1 MPRLRGGNKNID
13 EFVEFLKDVW
23 SRIAHFP
30 WFQILWILLAI
41 FLIYHIV
48 IAIMTLLTSGCK
60 KHGPALMIEHFSDY
74 DSSLA
79 YFNGWAARN
88 QAISTRIDNAN
99 TMVGAIR
106 SNFSGLQS
114 DICLVTNQIDDG
126 LKGNYA
132 SNIPEDEYSLPA
144 AEQKKRQDDRK
155 AKSETYIPKLKQSF
169 SEANDG
175 AQLIEC
181 FEDMTDE
188 QYAYLSS
195 KRDELS
201 SAVDTTESNFKALV
215 GDFNNLRGEVSD
227 KQIAI
232 YYNTLAYN
240 DKYIKMLVQQMSKSQ
255 ESFVDFDHS
264 KVDVIG
270 SKEGFANSAEGEV
283 LDFRV
288 AKSGVMGGSGGKKG
302 GGGRDPTTEPAH
314 RIEVMEAQLVD
325 VEKTLED
332 LGKAVQVFVN
342 TTKMQSNKL
351 KKTKAITTDT
361 NMQKSKLNAQAGKV
375 TAK

>member
-1 MPRLRGGNKNID
+1 
-13 EFVEFLKDVW
+13 
-23 SRIAHFP
+23 
-30 WFQILWILLAI
+30 
-41 FLIYHIV
+41 
-48 IAIMTLLTSGCK
+48 
-60 KHGPALMIEHFSDY
+60 
-74 DSSLA
+74 
-79 YFNGWAARN
+79 
-88 QAISTRIDNAN
+88 
-99 TMVGAIR
+99 MVAAIR
-106 SNFSGLQS
+106 SKFSGLQS

-132 SNIPEDEYSLPA
+132 SNVPEDEYSLPA
-144 AEQKKRQDDRK
+144 AEQKKRQDERR

-181 FEDMTDE
+181 FADMSDE
-188 QYAYLSS
+188 QYAYLGA

-201 SAVDTTESNFKALV
+201 SAVDATESNFKALL

-232 YYNTLAYN
+232 FYNTLAYN
-240 DKYIKMLVQQMSKSQ
+240 DKYIKMLVQQMSKSP
-255 ESFVDFDHS
+255 ESFVDFDPS

-270 SKEGFANSAEGEV
+270 SKEGFADSAEGEV

-288 AKSGVMGGSGGKKG
+288 AKSGAMGGGKK
-302 GGGRDPTTEPAH
+302 GGRDPTTEPAH

-325 VEKTLED
+325 LEKTLQD

-351 KKTKAITTDT
+351 KKTKAITTDA
-361 NMQKSKLNAQAGKV
+361 NLQKSKLNAQAGKV

>member
-1 MPRLRGGNKNID
+1 MPRLRGGSKNID
-13 EFVEFLKDVW
+13 EFVEFLKDIW
-23 SRIAHFP
+23 TRIAHFP
-30 WFQILWILLAI
+30 WFQIIWIMLAV

-48 IAIMTLLTSGCK
+48 NAILTLLTSGCK
-60 KHGPALMIEHFSDY
+60 KRGPALMIERFSDY

-106 SNFSGLQS
+106 SNFAGLQS

-132 SNIPEDEYSLPA
+132 SNVPEDEYNLPV
-144 AEQKKRQDDRK
+144 AEQKKRQEDRR

-175 AQLIEC
+175 AQLVEC
-181 FEDMTDE
+181 FADMSDE
-188 QYAYLSS
+188 QYAYLGS

-232 YYNTLAYN
+232 FYNTLAYN
-240 DKYIKMLVQQMSKSQ
+240 DKYIKMLVQQMSKSP
-255 ESFVDFDHS
+255 ESFVNFDTS

-288 AKSGVMGGSGGKKG
+288 AKSGAMGGGKK
-302 GGGRDPTTEPAH
+302 GGRDPTTEPAH

-325 VEKTLED
+325 LEKTLQD

-351 KKTKAITTDT
+351 KKTKAITTDA
-361 NMQKSKLNAQAGKV
+361 NLQKSKLNAQAGKV
-375 TAK
+375 TVK

>member
-1 MPRLRGGNKNID
+1 MPRLRGGSKNID
-13 EFVEFLKDVW
+13 EFVEFLKDIW

-30 WFQILWILLAI
+30 WFQILWIVLAI
-41 FLIYHIV
+41 FLIYHLVNSIL
-48 IAIMTLLTSGCK
+48 MLLTSGCK
-60 KHGPALMIEHFSDY
+60 KRGPALMIERFSDY
-74 DSSLA
+74 KSSLQ

-88 QAISTRIDNAN
+88 QAIATRIDNAN
-99 TMVGAIR
+99 TLVGAIR

-132 SNIPEDEYSLPA
+132 SNVPEDEYSLPA
-144 AEQKKRQDDRK
+144 AEQKKRQDERR
-155 AKSETYIPKLKQSF
+155 AKSETYIPKLKKSF

-175 AQLIEC
+175 AELIEC
-181 FEDMTDE
+181 FADMTDE
-188 QYAYLSS
+188 EFSYLAS

-201 SAVDTTESNFKALV
+201 SAVDTTESNFKALL

-227 KQIAI
+227 KQIAVF
-232 YYNTLAYN
+232 YNTLAYN
-240 DKYIKMLVQQMSKSQ
+240 DKYIKMLVQQMSKSP
-255 ESFVDFDHS
+255 ESFVDFDSS

-270 SKEGFANSAEGEV
+270 SKEGFADSAEGEV

-288 AKSGVMGGSGGKKG
+288 AKSGAMGGGGGKK
-302 GGGRDPTTEPAH
+302 GGRDPTTEPAH
-314 RIEVMEAQLVD
+314 RIEVMEAQLGE

-342 TTKMQSNKL
+342 TTKLQSNKL
-351 KKTKAITTDT
+351 KKTKAITTDA
-361 NMQKSKLNAQAGKV
+361 NLQKSKLNAQAGKV

>member
-1 MPRLRGGNKNID
+1 MPRLRGGSKNID
-13 EFVEFLKDVW
+13 EFVEFLKDIW

-30 WFQILWILLAI
+30 WFQILWIVLAV
-41 FLIYHIV
+41 FLIYHV
-48 IAIMTLLTSGCK
+48 VNAILTLLTSGCK
-60 KHGPALMIEHFSDY
+60 KRGPALMIERFSDY

-88 QAISTRIDNAN
+88 QAVNTRIDNAN
-99 TMVGAIR
+99 TMVAAIR
-106 SNFSGLQS
+106 SKFSGLQS

-132 SNIPEDEYSLPA
+132 SNVPEDEYSLPA
-144 AEQKKRQDDRK
+144 AEQKKRQDERR

-181 FEDMTDE
+181 FADMSDE
-188 QYAYLSS
+188 QYAYLGA

-201 SAVDTTESNFKALV
+201 SAVDATESNFKALL

-232 YYNTLAYN
+232 FYNTLAYN
-240 DKYIKMLVQQMSKSQ
+240 DKYIKMLVQQMSKSP
-255 ESFVDFDHS
+255 ESFVDFDPS

-270 SKEGFANSAEGEV
+270 SKEGFADSAEGEV

-288 AKSGVMGGSGGKKG
+288 AKSGAMGGGKK
-302 GGGRDPTTEPAH
+302 GGRDPTTEPAH

-325 VEKTLED
+325 LEKTLQD

-351 KKTKAITTDT
+351 KKTKAITTDA
-361 NMQKSKLNAQAGKV
+361 NLQKSKLNAQAGKV
-375 TAK
+375 TVK